1 MSAKRLAG
9 AATITLLCAF
19 GDASAFVPYRTTT
32 GQAYHWSR
40 ACVGVRVYSDDLSDM
55 TPSQIMDAS
64 RGAAAAWSAAAN
76 PCSFV
81 SLVVRQ
87 ASGPGPKVSYD
98 GIDTTTFRRTSW
110 CNPDDPP
117 GACSYPPEATA
128 LTTIF
133 VMKSTGVIVDAD
145 IEVNAKNFVWGDVAL
160 QPGTKQDLQSTLTH
174 EMGHL
179 LGFDH
184 TCVMAGAPG
193 APPLDDMGNPV
204 PSCDDASAAVRATTL
219 FPSVTPNDVSKRT
232 LEPDDQRAVCT
243 TYPASDAGAPDPDAG
258 LPTYAACTAPLDG
271 GADASDP
278 RDADAPDARAD
289 AAAVVDGAAADTA
302 GAASPASRQ
311 GCDCSVG
318 DARSRASW
326 LGLGL
331 VFVCAARRRRRHL
344 DGSFV

>member
-1 MSAKRLAG
+1 MSAKWLAG
-9 AATITLLCAF
+9 GVIVTWLCASV
-19 GDASAFVPYRTTT
+19 AARAFVPYRTAT

-40 ACVGVRVYSDDLSDM
+40 ACVGVRVYADDLSDM
-55 TPSQIMDAS
+55 TPAQVMDAAS
-64 RGAAAAWSAAAN
+64 GAAAAWSAAAN

-81 SLVVRQ
+81 NLVVQQ

-98 GIDTTTFRRTSW
+98 GIDTTTFRSTSW

-160 QPGTKQDLQSTLTH
+160 QPGTRQDLQSTLTH

-184 TCVMAGAPG
+184 TCVMPGAPG

-204 PSCDDASAAVRATTL
+204 PACDDASAAVRATTL
-219 FPSVTPNDVSKRT
+219 FPGVMPNDVSKRT

-243 TYPASDAGAPDPDAG
+243 TYPASDAGARGPDAG

-271 GADASDP
+271 GADAA
-278 RDADAPDARAD
+278 DAD
-289 AAAVVDGAAADTA
+289 AVVDGAAADTA
-302 GAASPASRQ
+302 GAAQPASRQ

-318 DARSRASW
+318 DAGSRTSS
-326 LGLGL
+326 LGLAF
-331 VFVCAARRRRRHL
+331 VFACAVRRRRRH
-344 DGSFV
+344 FV

>member
-1 MSAKRLAG
+1 
-9 AATITLLCAF
+9 
-19 GDASAFVPYRTTT
+19 
-32 GQAYHWSR
+32 
-40 ACVGVRVYSDDLSDM
+40 
-55 TPSQIMDAS
+55 
-64 RGAAAAWSAAAN
+64 
-76 PCSFV
+76 
-81 SLVVRQ
+81 
-87 ASGPGPKVSYD
+87 
-98 GIDTTTFRRTSW
+98 
-110 CNPDDPP
+110 
-117 GACSYPPEATA
+117 
-128 LTTIF
+128 
-133 VMKSTGVIVDAD
+133 MKSTGVIVDAD

-278 RDADAPDARAD
+278 RDADAPDPRAD

-344 DGSFV
+344 D